1 MSSSDLTAAAAS
13 SRSVN
18 AERRHRRAQR
28 IKWTVYTLLL
38 LNGAFYFIEELQMA
52 SHTLKHG
59 ASFFEWTEA
68 FATTIDNLAWYGL
81 LFMFELETYALE
93 DDAFERRWVAWTLH
107 GVRLVCYV
115 MLLHTVVAR
124 YTALNDAVDAPP
136 RPDVTGLCQVAD
148 EGLSWGYNFDYAEI
162 TADNCDGFSTDTR
175 YFMLNPMVISD
186 SEGLSME
193 RRQTAVDLSDA
204 LVWLFVIWAIELAV
218 WLQNRNV
225 TGGLLMAASHAA
237 RVFYAVLFGH
247 AAWWIYTGHYVY
259 AWDQTLWI
267 LGFWAIERNLSEWRE
282 DIEEDAAGRPGDA
295 DASQTSGNSPT
306 AR

>member
-1 MSSSDLTAAAAS
+1 MPESGLTAGVPS
-13 SRSVN
+13 SRSAN

-38 LNGAFYFIEELQMA
+38 LNGAFYLFEEIQMA
-52 SHTLKHG
+52 SHTLRHG
-59 ASFFEWTEA
+59 ATFFEWTEA

-81 LFMFELETYALE
+81 LFMFELETYTLE
-93 DDAFERRWVAWTLH
+93 DDAFERRWVAWALH

-124 YTALNDAVDAPP
+124 YTSLDDALHAPP
-136 RPDVTGLCQVAD
+136 RPDVTQLCQVAD
-148 EGLSWGYNFDYAEI
+148 EGLSWGYNFAYENI
-162 TADNCDGFSTDTR
+162 TAANCGEFSTDTQ
-175 YFMLNPMVISD
+175 YYMLDPMVISD
-186 SEGLSME
+186 REGLAME

-218 WLQNRNV
+218 WLQNRDI

-237 RVFYAVLFGH
+237 RIFYAVLFGH

-282 DIEEDAAGRPGDA
+282 DIEEEAAEQSTRETTAQSTG
-295 DASQTSGNSPT
+295 SSST